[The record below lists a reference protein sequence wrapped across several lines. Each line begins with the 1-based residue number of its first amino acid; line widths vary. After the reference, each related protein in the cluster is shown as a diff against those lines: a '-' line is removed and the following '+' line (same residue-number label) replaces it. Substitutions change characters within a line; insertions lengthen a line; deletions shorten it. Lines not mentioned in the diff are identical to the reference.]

1 MLDSGMNEEE
11 MVNQEFEELY
21 PGKIERTQI
30 VYNAKVTCQ
39 FLSAAL
45 TLTLLSLENPACE

>member
-45 TLTLLSLENPACE
+45 SLTLLS